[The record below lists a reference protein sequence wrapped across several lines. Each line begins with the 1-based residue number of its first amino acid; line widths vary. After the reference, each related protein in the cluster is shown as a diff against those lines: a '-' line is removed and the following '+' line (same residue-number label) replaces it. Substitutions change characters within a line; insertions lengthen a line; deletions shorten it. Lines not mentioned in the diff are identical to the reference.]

1 MIVSFLG
8 CCWYIGGNLHS
19 PYCWSSC
26 NVRKKM
32 GAEGMEGESGVVI
45 EGICEDDMQN
55 LSWRLVWILIR
66 AGITFG
72 KVVVVAV

>member
-1 MIVSFLG
+1 
-8 CCWYIGGNLHS
+8 
-19 PYCWSSC
+19 
-26 NVRKKM
+26 M

-66 AGITFG
+66 AVITFG
-72 KVVVVAV
+72 EVVVVAV